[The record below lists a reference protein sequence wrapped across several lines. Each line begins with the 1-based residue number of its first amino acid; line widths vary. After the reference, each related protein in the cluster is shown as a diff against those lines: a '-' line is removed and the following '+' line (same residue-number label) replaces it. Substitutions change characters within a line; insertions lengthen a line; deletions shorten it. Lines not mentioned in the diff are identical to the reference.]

1 MAVLLT
7 ILTDPRDPTPRRTL
21 ALPPN
26 TSILKSAHAASIEIT
41 ATCGGRGRCTSCR
54 VKFVAGTIPPP
65 TIMDEI
71 QLGNDLVREGYRLS
85 CQCVPSE
92 AVTVQVAPPL
102 EERAFQILGA
112 GPGVVGMGRVTL
124 DSGIRKQV
132 VKVSLPREE
141 HHQISDLEQLAA
153 ALGVT
158 PTDVGLAVLQ
168 GLPAAL
174 RDDPAGVTVTTFAP
188 PGGRGSERVVAV
200 ERGDTAGM
208 KFGLAVDIGTTSV
221 VSTLIELDSGEQLAS
236 VSSLNPQA
244 VFGGDLMSRI
254 AFAQFDPGNL
264 RKLHTRIIGLLNRH
278 IEETCRQSGV
288 LAKWI
293 YKVVVVGNTCMH
305 HLLLGIDPSFVG
317 LAPYAPVM
325 RHALVLPAREL
336 FLKVAPE
343 ARVCLL
349 PLVAGFVGA
358 DAVAVALATRIY
370 EGAAI
375 RIAVDIGT
383 NGEVILGSRDRLWAC
398 SAPAGPA
405 LEGAQIRHGM
415 RGALGAIDRVTVD
428 DDLHVHTIG
437 EADGLGICGSGLI
450 DLVAGL
456 LDAGVI
462 DWTGLIQV
470 ESRAPHRA
478 DPAPSG
484 GADPLRRQRGG
495 ARRPALPRLRDRAPA
510 RGERGGAH
518 RACLARRPPG
528 LRADL
533 RRGHELPATRMS
545 RVIAAKLVGL
555 EVGAVSQTIDP
566 RWLMAYAAAL
576 GETDP
581 RYYDTSAP
589 SGPLAHPLFAVC
601 YEWAVALTVRSKTIK
616 PELMP
621 LGVHTTHHLVIHRR
635 PQAGDRLLTRGQLLT
650 VRPSRS
656 GTLVV
661 IRYSTVDRNGRPV
674 TTTDYGS
681 VFRGVTTDGKASVAV
696 QPLERLEPPAG
707 DEIRWSAAV
716 PVATQAAHVYSEC
729 ARIWNPIHTDIA
741 AARAAGL
748 PGLILHGTAT
758 LALAVSQLVRH
769 DLAGDATRVTA
780 LAARLT
786 GMVPMPSTF
795 TVRGRGRAGDLI
807 AFDAV
812 TERGEPV
819 LSDGVLR
826 VL

>member
-141 HHQISDLEQLAA
+141 HHPISGLEQLAA

-278 IEETCRQSGV
+278 IEEACRQSGV

-325 RHALVLPAREL
+325 RHGV
-336 FLKVAPE
+336 
-343 ARVCLL
+343 
-349 PLVAGFVGA
+349 
-358 DAVAVALATRIY
+358 
-370 EGAAI
+370 
-375 RIAVDIGT
+375 
-383 NGEVILGSRDRLWAC
+383 
-398 SAPAGPA
+398 
-405 LEGAQIRHGM
+405 
-415 RGALGAIDRVTVD
+415 RGARGAIDRVTVD
-428 DDLHVHTIG
+428 DDIHVHTIG
-437 EADGLGICGSGLI
+437 EADPLGICGSGLI
-450 DLVAGL
+450 DLLAGL
-456 LDAGVI
+456 LDTGVI
-462 DWTGLIQV
+462 DWTGLIRVEAREALPPKLRERVVMRGEERQV
-470 ESRAPHRA
+470 IV
-478 DPAPSG
+478 
-484 GADPLRRQRGG
+484 LRPGEAG
-495 ARRPALPRLRDRAPA
+495 ARQEVVLTQDDVRQVQLAK
-510 RGERGGAH
+510 GA
-518 RACLARRPPG
+518 
-528 LRADL
+528 
-533 RRGHELPATRMS
+533 
-545 RVIAAKLVGL
+545 IASGVAMLQHV
-555 EVGAVSQTIDP
+555 ASVSD
-566 RWLMAYAAAL
+566 
-576 GETDP
+576 ET
-581 RYYDTSAP
+581 
-589 SGPLAHPLFAVC
+589 
-601 YEWAVALTVRSKTIK
+601 VA
-616 PELMP
+616 ELM
-621 LGVHTTHHLVIHRR
+621 L
-635 PQAGDRLLTRGQLLT
+635 
-650 VRPSRS
+650 
-656 GTLVV
+656 
-661 IRYSTVDRNGRPV
+661 
-674 TTTDYGS
+674 
-681 VFRGVTTDGKASVAV
+681 
-696 QPLERLEPPAG
+696 
-707 DEIRWSAAV
+707 
-716 PVATQAAHVYSEC
+716 
-729 ARIWNPIHTDIA
+729 
-741 AARAAGL
+741 
-748 PGLILHGTAT
+748 
-758 LALAVSQLVRH
+758 
-769 DLAGDATRVTA
+769 
-780 LAARLT
+780 
-786 GMVPMPSTF
+786 
-795 TVRGRGRAGDLI
+795 
-807 AFDAV
+807 
-812 TERGEPV
+812 
-819 LSDGVLR
+819 
-826 VL
+826 